1 MMEDLSI
8 KTDDVALYA
17 GLVGAVFSVC
27 QALSGVGWGV
37 LSDMYGRK
45 TALMAG
51 MIGLLFG
58 TLLFGFSSSV
68 AWAMISRAI
77 SGLSSGNVGIS
88 RTVVAELVPQK
99 ELQPTAFRIMP
110 AVWSMGA
117 IFGPGLGGALARP
130 ASTMPSLFGNNAF
143 FKRFPYALPNLVVG
157 TCFICGVIVA
167 FLFLQVRS
175 SLQLCA
181 PRESAG
187 KWFGPSY
194 PESSVG
200 D

>member
-1 MMEDLSI
+1 MMEDLGI

-17 GLVGAVFSVC
+17 GLVSAMFSIS

-37 LSDMYGRK
+37 LSDIYGRK
-45 TALMAG
+45 AALISG
-51 MIGLLFG
+51 MVGLLLG

-68 AWAMISRAI
+68 TWAIISRAV

-99 ELQPTAFRIMP
+99 ELRPTAFRIMP
-110 AVWSMGA
+110 AAWTMGS

-130 ASTMPSLFGNNAF
+130 ASTMPSLFGDSAF
-143 FKRFPYALPNLVVG
+143 FNRFPYALPNLVVG
-157 TCFICGVIVA
+157 ACFLCGIIVA

-181 PRESAG
+181 PPDRARTNG
-187 KWFGPSY
+187 LA
-194 PESSVG
+194 
-200 D
+200 